1 MCLAFI
7 YKVESF
13 DKKSKKVIVSHK
25 IITKEVINPYQIEIK
40 KGDMVKIQMGVIL
53 EVVDETLS

>member
-13 DKKSKKVIVSHK
+13 DKKAKKVIVSHK

-40 KGDMVKIQMGVIL
+40 KGDMVRFRWV
-53 EVVDETLS
+53 